1 MSIQRL
7 FPTPLRKTLI
17 TASVM
22 GTTLVVALDATI
34 AVVAIPHMQAS
45 LNASPEQVTW
55 VLTSYLIASAIM
67 MPLASWLASKFG
79 RKRVMSI
86 SVIAFTVA
94 SMACGLARSLEFMVF
109 ARLAQGAAGA
119 GLIPLGQATLLDINP
134 PEKQPSAM
142 AVAGLGAML
151 GPLLGPTIGGWLTD
165 NYSWRWVFLINLP
178 IGIAAIFGTLFS
190 HIEVKDKELA
200 KFDMFGFLALTSFI
214 GSFQLMMD
222 RGQHN
227 DWFDSAETFF
237 EAGLLALSF
246 YLLLV
251 HMLTRRDTFV
261 RAALFADR
269 NFALGTII
277 STVIGIVIFASSPIL
292 TLMTQNLLGYSPFK
306 NGLVSLPRG
315 VGTIMSLLVVTRFIR
330 KVDPRMLLCIG
341 LGFSVLSLWMF
352 SQLSLETNETPIML
366 AGLFQGFS
374 GGLLI
379 SPLSALAFSTLSPRF
394 RNEGAAIFALSRNIG
409 NSLGISAIQV
419 MSIRASAQVASRLNE
434 GVRPDNPVFQIAR
447 PDFDFTSPAAMAR
460 ASGEIWRQATMV
472 STIDTFW
479 LGCMVAIATLPIIL
493 LMKGTRLGQTE
504 ASPPM
509 DAGH

>member
-1 MSIQRL
+1 MTSQRL
-7 FPTPLRKTLI
+7 FPSPLRKKLI

-34 AVVAIPHMQAS
+34 AVVAVPHMQSS
-45 LNASPEQVTW
+45 LTASPEQVTW
-55 VLTSYLIASAIM
+55 VLTSYLVASAIM

-79 RKRVMSI
+79 RKRVMVISI
-86 SVIAFTVA
+86 TAFTVA
-94 SMACGLARSLEFMVF
+94 SLACGLARSLEFMVF
-109 ARLAQGAAGA
+109 ARLLQGTAGA
-119 GLIPLGQATLLDINP
+119 GLIPLGQATVLDINP

-142 AVAGLGAML
+142 AVVGLGAML

-178 IGIAAIFGTLFS
+178 IGIAAIIGILFS

-200 KFDMFGFLALTSFI
+200 KFDMFGFLMLTSFI
-214 GSFQLMMD
+214 GSFQLLLD

-227 DWFDSAETFF
+227 DWFASVETIF
-237 EAGLLALSF
+237 EAGLLALSL

-251 HMLTRRDTFV
+251 HMLTRKDTFV
-261 RAALFADR
+261 RAALFTDR

-292 TLMTQNLLGYSPFK
+292 TLMTQSLLGYTPFK

-315 VGTIMSLLVVTRFIR
+315 IGTIASLLLVTRFIR
-330 KVDPRMLLCIG
+330 KVDPRVLLCIG
-341 LGFSVLSLWMF
+341 LGFSVLSLFLF
-352 SQLSLETNETPIML
+352 SQLSLETDEGPIMF
-366 AGLFQGFS
+366 AGLLQGFA
-374 GGLLI
+374 GGMLI
-379 SPLSALAFSTLSPRF
+379 SPLSALAFSTLSPHF

-409 NSLGISAIQV
+409 TSLGISAIQI

-434 GVRPDNPVFQIAR
+434 GIRPDNPMLQLAR
-447 PDFDFTSPAAMAR
+447 PDLDFTSTAAMAR
-460 ASGEIWRQATMV
+460 TGGEIWRQAVMV

-479 LGCMVAIATLPIIL
+479 LGCILALSTLPVIL
-493 LMKGTRLGQTE
+493 LMKGTRLGQPA
-504 ASPPM
+504 ASPPV
-509 DAGH
+509 DVGH

>member
-1 MSIQRL
+1 MSTQRL
-7 FPTPLRKTLI
+7 FPSPLRKTLI
-17 TASVM
+17 TVSVM

-79 RKRVMSI
+79 RKRLIVISI
-86 SVIAFTVA
+86 TTFTIA

-109 ARLAQGAAGA
+109 ARLLQGAAGA

-142 AVAGLGAML
+142 AIVGLGAML

-165 NYSWRWVFLINLP
+165 NYTWRWVFLINLP
-178 IGIAAIFGTLFS
+178 IGLAAIAGAIFS
-190 HIEVKDKELA
+190 HIEVKDKDLP
-200 KFDMFGFLALTSFI
+200 KFDMFGFLALTGFI
-214 GSFQLMMD
+214 GAFQLLMD
-222 RGQHN
+222 RGQQN
-227 DWFDSAETFF
+227 DWFDSPETYV
-237 EAGLLALSF
+237 EAGLLAFSF

-251 HMLTRRDTFV
+251 HMLTRKDTFV

-277 STVIGIVIFASSPIL
+277 STVIGILIFASSPIL
-292 TLMTQNLLGYSPFK
+292 TLMTQNLLGYSPLK

-315 VGTIMSLLVVTRFIR
+315 IGTIISLLVVTRTINR
-330 KVDPRMLLCIG
+330 IDPRILLSIG
-341 LGFSVLSLWMF
+341 LSLSVFSLYLY
-352 SQLSLETNETPIML
+352 SQLSLETDEGPIL
-366 AGLFQGFS
+366 FAGLFQGFS
-374 GGLLI
+374 GGMLI
-379 SPLSALAFSTLSPRF
+379 SPLSALAFSTLSPKF

-419 MSIRASAQVASRLNE
+419 MSIQASAQVASRLAE
-434 GVRPDNPVFQIAR
+434 GIRPDNPMLQLVR
-447 PDFDFTSPAAMAR
+447 PDFDFTSQNTLAR
-460 ASGEIWRQATMV
+460 TSGEIWRQAMMV

-479 LGCMVAIATLPIIL
+479 LGCIVGLATLPVIL
-493 LMKGTRLGQTE
+493 LMKRTRLGQ
-504 ASPPM
+504 AAAAPPV
-509 DAGH
+509 DTGH